1 MRAPCGTVPT
11 TIVGLESQ
19 LFHYGGDMKRRGDSH
34 EVLNHL
40 FAHSPVADLSMLK
53 EALGTTS
60 RTSVFRALAAA
71 GYYAS
76 YSHTGRYYTIE
87 RIPEFNED
95 GIWAH
100 DSVLFSRLRTLRATI
115 IPMVAGAPSG
125 QTHSEL
131 EARVHL
137 RVYDTLHDLVS
148 EGRIGR
154 VEFERLYLFVNAD
167 QKAADVQVAERR
179 RLLSSCDVPEVRLPG
194 PTAIIEILLAFIRH
208 PQEAVSGVAARVR
221 RHGITQEQVV
231 RVFAHY
237 GLDKKKGRAWRPSP
251 P

>member
-1 MRAPCGTVPT
+1 
-11 TIVGLESQ
+11 
-19 LFHYGGDMKRRGDSH
+19 MKRRGDSH

-40 FAHSPVADLSMLK
+40 FARSPVADLSMLK

-115 IPMVAGAPSG
+115 IPMVADAPSG

-137 RVYDTLHDLVS
+137 RVYDTLHDLVA

-154 VEFERLYLFVNAD
+154 VEFERLYLVSVHPPWRVEYMCLRNILHISGWLTSFSLGVRTRGAD
-167 QKAADVQVAERR
+167 AATPRWQVYAQTSVSTGPRSDASTR
-179 RLLSSCDVPEVRLPG
+179 WGGRQLPDAG
-194 PTAIIEILLAFIRH
+194 T
-208 PQEAVSGVAARVR
+208 G
-221 RHGITQEQVV
+221 
-231 RVFAHY
+231 
-237 GLDKKKGRAWRPSP
+237 
-251 P
+251 